1 MAASD
6 FRINSLVRSV
16 FARHWIDLQ
25 RVRYASFGGAVRVS
39 GELCVLGGQPQ
50 AKIDAARVEILE
62 AEIRRLNGVKQ
73 VYFDLSNWRQGVSG
87 AWENVKQHRTLTD
100 NSDDDK

>member
-50 AKIDAARVEILE
+50 AKIDGARVEILE
-62 AEIRRLNGVKQ
+62 AEIRRL
-73 VYFDLSNWRQGVSG
+73 D
-87 AWENVKQHRTLTD
+87 T
-100 NSDDDK
+100 